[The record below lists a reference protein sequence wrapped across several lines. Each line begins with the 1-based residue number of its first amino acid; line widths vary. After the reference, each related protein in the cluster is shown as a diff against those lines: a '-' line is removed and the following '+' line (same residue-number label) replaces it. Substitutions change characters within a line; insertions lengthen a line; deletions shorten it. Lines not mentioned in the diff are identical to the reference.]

1 MAGERGDFGNCSW
14 RAVPSKAFQGT
25 TGASIMT
32 TLETRP
38 ATSLAATPAIERALG
53 GTLVPRRG
61 EHAMVR
67 GEGCWLWDDEG
78 RKYLDLTASY
88 GVAPLGHSHPAL
100 VAAISAQAGRLI
112 ALSSNFYND
121 RRAELLALLKAR
133 LPEHFAHFYLCN
145 SGAEATEAAL
155 KFALLATQR
164 SGWVA
169 LKRGFHGRTLGAL
182 ATTWNPRFRE
192 TFAAIVQPAT
202 FVEPG
207 DLDALD
213 RAITAE
219 TSVFLAEVI
228 QGESGVWPVEPAFLR
243 RAQELCRERGALF
256 LIDEI
261 QTGFG
266 RTGAWFAHTEGRLE
280 PDLMTLA
287 KGMAGGFPIGAVAM
301 TARVAAS
308 LEAGLHGSTFGGGP
322 LQCAAAV
329 ATLETLHAGDLP
341 AQARVKGEALLAALR
356 QALRGVPAV
365 RDVRGRGLMIGIELR
380 QKVGPYLDRLMREHE
395 VVALQAGP
403 TVIRLLPALVIER
416 EQIDRAV
423 GAIAAVLAP

>member
-1 MAGERGDFGNCSW
+1 MERELAG
-14 RAVPSKAFQGT
+14 
-25 TGASIMT
+25 I
-32 TLETRP
+32 
-38 ATSLAATPAIERALG
+38 
-53 GTLVPRRG
+53 LVPRRG

-67 GEGCWLWDDEG
+67 GVGCWLWDDEG
-78 RKYLDLTASY
+78 RRYLDLTASY
-88 GVAPLGHSHPAL
+88 GVAPLGHAHPAL

-121 RRAELLALLKAR
+121 RRAELLVLLKSR
-133 LPEHFAHFYLCN
+133 LPEQYAHLFLCN
-145 SGAEATEAAL
+145 SGTEANEAAL
-155 KFALLATQR
+155 KFAYLANRR

-169 LKRGFHGRTLGAL
+169 LKRGFHGRTLGAV

-192 TFAAIVQPAT
+192 TFAAIVRPAT
-202 FVEPG
+202 FVDPG
-207 DLDALD
+207 DLDGLD
-213 RAITAE
+213 RAITGE

-228 QGESGVWPVEPAFLR
+228 QGESGVWPVDPAFLR

-256 LIDEI
+256 LVDEI

-266 RTGAWFAHTEGRLE
+266 RAGAWFASAELGLE

-301 TARVAAS
+301 SARVAAS

-322 LQCAAAV
+322 LQCAAAI
-329 ATLETLHAGDLP
+329 ATLETLHAEDLP
-341 AQARVKGEALLAALR
+341 GQARIKGDAFLAALR
-356 QALRGVPAV
+356 QAVLGLPVV

-380 QKVGPYLDRLMREHE
+380 QKVAPYLDRLMREHE

-403 TVIRLLPALVIER
+403 TVLRLLPALVIER

-423 GAIAAVLAP
+423 TAIAAVLAS

>member
-1 MAGERGDFGNCSW
+1 MERELAG
-14 RAVPSKAFQGT
+14 
-25 TGASIMT
+25 I
-32 TLETRP
+32 
-38 ATSLAATPAIERALG
+38 
-53 GTLVPRRG
+53 LVPRRG

-67 GEGCWLWDDEG
+67 GAGCWLWDDEG
-78 RKYLDLTASY
+78 RRYLDLTASY
-88 GVAPLGHSHPAL
+88 GVAPLGHAHPAL

-121 RRAELLALLKAR
+121 RRAELLVLLKSR
-133 LPEHFAHFYLCN
+133 LPEQYAHLFLCN
-145 SGAEATEAAL
+145 SGTEANEAAL
-155 KFALLATQR
+155 KFAYLANRR

-169 LKRGFHGRTLGAL
+169 LKRGFHGRTLGAV

-192 TFAAIVQPAT
+192 TFAAIVRPAT
-202 FVEPG
+202 FVDPG
-207 DLDALD
+207 DLDGLD
-213 RAITAE
+213 RAITGE

-228 QGESGVWPVEPAFLR
+228 QGESGVWPVDPAFLR

-256 LIDEI
+256 LVDEI

-266 RTGAWFAHTEGRLE
+266 RAGAWFASAELGLE

-301 TARVAAS
+301 SARVAAS

-322 LQCAAAV
+322 LQCAAAI
-329 ATLETLHAGDLP
+329 ATLETLHAEDLP
-341 AQARVKGEALLAALR
+341 GQARIKGDAFLAALR
-356 QALRGVPAV
+356 QAVLGLPVV

-380 QKVGPYLDRLMREHE
+380 QKVAPYLDRLMREHE

-403 TVIRLLPALVIER
+403 TVLRLLPALVIER

-423 GAIAAVLAP
+423 TAIAAVLAS